1 MSDKQFTQG
10 KLFEMLKEG
19 NPNSLGRLLEIFQL
33 IIDNKLSTNNVYDLY
48 QFEDAIVSMRVSNIL
63 KRLWRL
69 DPQHVLPLIPLF
81 LKDEI
86 RFINP
91 TFRWTLAQI
100 FKDLYAKLSH
110 EEKPLFIQSIV
121 RNLALGTDWIMLV
134 QSMDALIFAK
144 KKGLPIPPL
153 SKDLKVLSKDS
164 RKVVKN
170 KAIALLKCL
179 E

>member
-1 MSDKQFTQG
+1 MSYEQLNQS
-10 KLFEMLKEG
+10 KLFEILKEG

-33 IIDNKLSTNNVYDLY
+33 VIDNKLSINNVYDLY
-48 QFEDAIVSMRVSNIL
+48 QFEDDIVSMRVSNIL

-69 DPQHVLPLIPLF
+69 DPLHVLTLIPLF
-81 LKDEI
+81 LKDEKNLH
-86 RFINP
+86 NP

-100 FKDLYAKLSH
+100 FKDLYVKLSDD
-110 EEKPLFIQSIV
+110 EKFQFIQSIS
-121 RNLALGTDWIMLV
+121 RNLTLGNDWIMLV

-144 KKGLPIPPL
+144 KKGHPIPSF
-153 SKDLKVLSKDS
+153 SKALDVLSKDA

-170 KAIALLKCL
+170 KAVALLKSL